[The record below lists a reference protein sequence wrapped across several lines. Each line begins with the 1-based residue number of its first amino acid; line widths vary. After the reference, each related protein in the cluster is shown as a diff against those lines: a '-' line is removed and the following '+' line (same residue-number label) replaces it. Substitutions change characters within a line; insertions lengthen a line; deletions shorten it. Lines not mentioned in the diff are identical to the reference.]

1 MQLGVS
7 GNLEIETCINEFLFP
22 FLPLPYLL
30 HSLSSFALSA
40 PIHFLC
46 FSGVH

>member
-7 GNLEIETCINEFLFP
+7 NNLEIDTGINEFLFP
-22 FLPLPYLL
+22 FLPLPYL
-30 HSLSSFALSA
+30 HSLSSFALSP